1 MSGRWHDLGPGGE
14 ATAEAAFVALQ
25 TAAALAP
32 AGPDPKHPAAAPSPS
47 ALWAHVTGARPMARA
62 ELAAALLA
70 APSLRATLAGMME
83 RTAHAV
89 GPRVAAA
96 ASGERVAER
105 GGPGFRLRLLPARG
119 AAGQTWIRIEL
130 DRPEPAPATLTVLPA
145 AGGPPLSVALDEP
158 QDGVV
163 QLLAETASELVGA
176 LGDPGATLYLH

>member
-1 MSGRWHDLGPGGE
+1 MSGRWHDLGPDGE
-14 ATAEAAFVALQ
+14 ATVEAAFVALQ
-25 TAAALAP
+25 TAADLT
-32 AGPDPKHPAAAPSPS
+32 AATDGREPPSAMPSPS
-47 ALWAHVTGARPMARA
+47 ALWAHVTGVRPMAQADLA
-62 ELAAALLA
+62 EALLA
-70 APSLRATLAGMME
+70 APALRATLAGMME
-83 RTAHAV
+83 RTARAV

-130 DRPEPAPATLTVLPA
+130 DRPEPVPVTLTVLPA
-145 AGGPPLSVALDEP
+145 AAGPPVSVALDEP